1 MNLAALPELRA
12 LLAGVVAGLAV
23 ALPLGAISVLLL
35 QEALIRGW
43 RSAAAAATGVAV
55 VDLGYATLATAAG
68 TAVTRALDGRTR
80 VIQVVGAAVLVVVAV
95 RGLLGLRTSSLVT
108 RPAGSSDT
116 PSDTKRGTQSPAAA
130 FRRFV
135 AMTAINPLTA
145 VYFAVL
151 AAGLGTAVAGWPA
164 GSAFVVGVFA
174 GSWAWQ
180 LALVGLGSL
189 AGARLPAWARTVTGL
204 VGYLTVIGYAAKLAS
219 G

>member
-1 MNLAALPELRA
+1 
-12 LLAGVVAGLAV
+12 
-23 ALPLGAISVLLL
+23 
-35 QEALIRGW
+35 
-43 RSAAAAATGVAV
+43 
-55 VDLGYATLATAAG
+55 
-68 TAVTRALDGRTR
+68 
-80 VIQVVGAAVLVVVAV
+80 
-95 RGLLGLRTSSLVT
+95 
-108 RPAGSSDT
+108 
-116 PSDTKRGTQSPAAA
+116 
-130 FRRFV
+130 
-135 AMTAINPLTA
+135 MTAINPLTA

-189 AGARLPAWARTVTGL
+189 AGARLPAWARTATGL